1 MGLFVGGEVG
11 LFEGGDVGC
20 LVGGFVVG
28 WSVGC
33 AVH

>member
-1 MGLFVGGEVG
+1 VGLFVGGEVG